1 MIDPLLDYLQQNGRA
16 SHAELAGLTGYTEKE
31 VAEKMVAWEADGTI
45 LGYSAVTDPEKS
57 GWGGVS
63 ALIEVKT
70 KPERGGGFDRVADRI
85 ARFDQVRTCLL
96 MSGAYDLAVLV
107 EGTTLQ
113 EVARFVTEKLSTLEG
128 VESTA
133 THFQLKTYKQNGL
146 MALGDHAEGRLAVTP

>member
-16 SHAELAGLTGYTEKE
+16 SYAELAGLTGNTEVE
-31 VAEKMVAWEADGTI
+31 VAEKIGAWEADGTI

-70 KPERGGGFDRVADRI
+70 TPERGGGFNRVADRI

-96 MSGAYDLAVLV
+96 MSGAYDLAVIV

-113 EVARFVTEKLSTLEG
+113 EVARFVSEKLSTLEG
-128 VESTA
+128 VQSTA
-133 THFQLKTYKQNGL
+133 THFQLKVYKQNGL
-146 MALGDHAEGRLAVTP
+146 MANGDQTMGRLPVTP